1 MQTRAA
7 KSIAIGNPPTRRTA
21 PGPAGVPVLGAL
33 PALLRDRLGAYE
45 DALRRYGDVV
55 RFVVGPPGAR
65 RVLHGVFHPDGV
77 QQVLTTRGDRYTK
90 REPVFDEI
98 AATFG
103 GGLLTYDGD
112 EWRARRG
119 IIQPL
124 FTRHAVEGY
133 ADAMAEEACLLVERW
148 RRRTTRPVDLHADC
162 MRYAMRVVGRAIFGS
177 DVDRAFPV
185 LAGTLP
191 MLSRRAIRRGL
202 APVRVPARWP
212 TTGNRRA
219 ARARRDLLAFVDDL
233 IAERR
238 RRPGSDLISR
248 MLADLDESMVRD
260 EAVLFLFGG
269 HETTAVAITFTL
281 TLLGRN
287 PTWQQRVRAEVD
299 DIIGDRLPSYADV
312 VRLANTTRVVQEAL
326 RLYPPAYAMAR
337 LVSNDEEIGGYGLP
351 AGSIVIVSPWTTH
364 RHPEFWDEP
373 QRFDPERFT
382 PERAAGRH
390 RYAYLPFGAGPRACI
405 GGHFAMLEA
414 QIATAVVLQS
424 LRVSTFDRSIV
435 PDATGLTL
443 RPPRG
448 LTVAMYER

>member
-1 MQTRAA
+1 MQ
-7 KSIAIGNPPTRRTA
+7 RTA
-21 PGPAGVPVLGAL
+21 PGPAGMPLIGSL
-33 PALLRDRLGAYE
+33 PALLRDRLGTYE
-45 DALRRYGDVV
+45 DALRRHGDVV

-77 QQVLTTRGDRYTK
+77 QQVLTTRGDRYSK

-103 GGLLTYDGD
+103 EGLLTSEGD
-112 EWRARRG
+112 EWRDRRK

-124 FTRHAVEGY
+124 FTRQAVEGY
-133 ADAMAEEACLLVERW
+133 AAAMAEEAYLLVERW
-148 RRRTTRPVDLHADC
+148 RQRTTRPVDLHADC

-177 DVDRAFPV
+177 DVDRAIPV
-185 LAGTLP
+185 LAKTLP
-191 MLSRRAIRRGL
+191 LLSRRAIRRGL
-202 APVRVPARWP
+202 APVRTPARWP
-212 TTGNRRA
+212 TIGNRRA
-219 ARARRDLLAFVDDL
+219 ARARRDLHAFVDGL

-248 MLADLDESMVRD
+248 MLASLDESMVRD
-260 EAVLFLFGG
+260 EALLFLFGG

-281 TLLGRN
+281 LLLGQY
-287 PTWQQRVRAEVD
+287 PGWQQRIRDEVD
-299 DIIGDRLPSYADV
+299 EVLAGRPPGYADV
-312 VRLANTTRVVQEAL
+312 SRLAGTSWAVQEAM

-337 LVSNDEEIGGYGLP
+337 LVTHDEELGGYWVP
-351 AGSIVIVSPWTTH
+351 AGSIAIVSPWATH

-373 QRFDPERFT
+373 RRFDPERFT
-382 PERAAGRH
+382 PERATGRH

-424 LRVSTFDRSIV
+424 LRVITYDQDIL

-443 RPPRG
+443 RPPRR

>member
-1 MQTRAA
+1 MEALVT
-7 KSIAIGNPPTRRTA
+7 GNPPTRRTA
-21 PGPAGVPVLGAL
+21 PGPAGMPLIGSL

-45 DALRRYGDVV
+45 DAMRRYGDVV

-65 RVLHGVFHPDGV
+65 RELYGVFHPDGV
-77 QQVLTTRGDRYTK
+77 QQVLTTRGDRYSK
-90 REPVFDEI
+90 REPVFREI

-103 GGLLTYDGD
+103 EGLLTSEGD
-112 EWRARRG
+112 EWLHRRRTV
-119 IIQPL
+119 QPL
-124 FTRHAVEGY
+124 FTHDAVEGY

-148 RRRTTRPVDLHADC
+148 RRRPTRPLDLHAEC
-162 MRYAMRVVGRAIFGS
+162 MRYAMRVVGRAIFGA
-177 DVDRAFPV
+177 DVDRAIPV
-185 LAGTLP
+185 LARTLP
-191 MLSRRAIRRGL
+191 LLSRRAIRRGM

-212 TTGNRRA
+212 TLDNRRA

-248 MLADLDESMVRD
+248 MLANLDESMVRD

-281 TLLGRN
+281 LLLGRH
-287 PTWQQRVRAEVD
+287 PEWQQRVRDEVD
-299 DIIGDRLPSYADV
+299 GVLADRRPGYADV
-312 VRLANTTRVVQEAL
+312 TRLANTSWVVQEAM

-337 LVSNDEEIGGYGLP
+337 LVCNDEEIGGYRLP
-351 AGSIVIVSPWTTH
+351 AGSIAIVSPWMTH
-364 RHPEFWDEP
+364 RHPEFWDDP
-373 QRFDPERFT
+373 QRFDPERFG

-414 QIATAVVLQS
+414 QIATAVVVQS
-424 LRVSTFDRSIV
+424 LRVITYDQDIV

-443 RPPRG
+443 RPPRR
-448 LTVAMYER
+448 LTVATYER